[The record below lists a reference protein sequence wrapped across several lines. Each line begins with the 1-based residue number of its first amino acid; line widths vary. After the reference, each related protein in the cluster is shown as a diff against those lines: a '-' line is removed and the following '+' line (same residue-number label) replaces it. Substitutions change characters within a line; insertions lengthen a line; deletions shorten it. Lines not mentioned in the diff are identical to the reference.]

1 MEGNKCGN
9 VLWYSHWRTHPHAD
23 PHTEKS
29 ISIIIVILIV
39 VMIRRI
45 NNFTIINL
53 VHITTIGITLSL
65 LIYKVNYNTK

>member
-23 PHTEKS
+23 PHTENS
-29 ISIIIVILIV
+29 ISIIILIV

-45 NNFTIINL
+45 NDFTIINL
-53 VHITTIGITLSL
+53 VHITTIGINLSISIIQSKL
-65 LIYKVNYNTK
+65 